1 MPVASATKMARPGGG
16 KAGVSDRNVNGR
28 NVSGIDRPPA
38 TPFGRK
44 MATTFNWLQNEGVP
58 MAKAIAKL
66 RSIYDEACAAGSQG
80 QEDFFLYTSFFVQM
94 PLSSGSVKER
104 MGKGDEKVLET
115 VCKFAV
121 SFLQV
126 NYLPKRLTK
135 AIIFHGKIS
144 PR

>member
-1 MPVASATKMARPGGG
+1 MPVASATKVARPRGG
-16 KAGVSDRNVNGR
+16 KAGGSDRNANGR
-28 NVSGIDRPPA
+28 NVSGFERPPA

-66 RSIYDEACAAGSQG
+66 RSMYDEASAAGSQG
-80 QEDFFLYTSFFVQM
+80 QEDFFLYTSFFLQM

-126 NYLPKRLTK
+126 NYLPKYL
-135 AIIFHGKIS
+135 G
-144 PR
+144 